1 MVLQAWGDAIVASLQ
16 QVFTSVAAFVPLL
29 IGAVVVFIIGWIIAL
44 ALGKVVEQIVK
55 ALRVDS
61 LLQKLE
67 FEKALEKA
75 GWRLNSGAFI
85 GGLVKW
91 FLIVAFLLA
100 AANILGLQDVSNF
113 LRDVLLYIPN
123 VVVAALILIIAA
135 LVANVGE
142 NVVRGSVEAAGY
154 KGALVGVVTRYSIW
168 VFAFVAALIQLGIAV
183 SLVQT
188 IVTGLVGAVALSL
201 GLAFGLGGKD
211 AATEFIA
218 RVRGELKR

>member
-16 QVFTSVAAFVPLL
+16 QVFSSVAAFVPLL
-29 IGAVVVFIIGWIIAL
+29 IGAIVVFIIGWIIAL

-142 NVVRGSVEAAGY
+142 NVARGSVEAAGY

-188 IVTGLVGAVALSL
+188 IVTGLVGAVALAL
-201 GLAFGLGGKD
+201 GLSFGLGGKD
-211 AATEFIA
+211 AAAEFIA
-218 RVRGELKR
+218 RVREELKR

>member
-16 QVFTSVAAFVPLL
+16 QVFSSVAAFVPLL
-29 IGAVVVFIIGWIIAL
+29 IGAVVVFIIGWIIAV

-67 FEKALEKA
+67 FEKALERA
-75 GWRLNSGAFI
+75 GWRLNSGAFV

-135 LVANVGE
+135 LVANVAE

-188 IVTGLVGAVALSL
+188 VVTGLVGAVALAL
-201 GLAFGLGGKD
+201 GLSFGLGGKD
-211 AATEFIA
+211 AAAEFIA
-218 RVRGELKR
+218 KIRGELKK